1 MPIMNLTKLFLK
13 NCAHTLI
20 GFTGAL
26 LLFQTSAA
34 AYDVHP
40 VAVDIAPS
48 AYHALKGDE
57 SLVVYETP
65 EAPAKTIYDYPY
77 SLNESYL
84 DSEKLK
90 RNTFVLVGAGVAT
103 LGILYLMPSSFT
115 NWEDDGRSP
124 FSKWWDNVSGG
135 PVWDKDDFFLNY
147 IAHPYVGALYYMGA
161 RSAGADAFDSFL
173 YSFALST
180 FFWEC
185 GIEAFA
191 EKPSIQDLIVTP
203 VGGAII
209 GEGFYLSK
217 RYIIENNYVL
227 LDSKRLGKAAVW
239 LMDPITEAADYFWSD
254 TSKSKQNFSL
264 QSHPTLTPSGHFG
277 YTMSLKVSF

>member
-1 MPIMNLTKLFLK
+1 MFHLKFIKLFIK
-13 NCAHTLI
+13 TFPSCLI
-20 GFTGAL
+20 SMAGIFISLQVNA
-26 LLFQTSAA
+26 FS
-34 AYDVHP
+34 YDIQP
-40 VAVDIAPS
+40 VAVDIDQNVYRSFKNTQSVVHYDKPS
-48 AYHALKGDE
+48 LD
-57 SLVVYETP
+57 
-65 EAPAKTIYDYPY
+65 KTIYDHPY
-77 SLNESYL
+77 SLDESYL

-90 RNTFVLVGAGVAT
+90 RNTFVLVGGGVAT
-103 LGILYLMPSSFT
+103 LGFLYLMPSSFT
-115 NWEDDGRSP
+115 NWEDDGKNP

-135 PVWDKDDFFLNY
+135 PVMDKDDFFLNY

-191 EKPSIQDLIVTP
+191 EKPSIQDIIVTP

-217 RYIIENNYVL
+217 RHIIENDYML
-227 LDSKRLGKAAVW
+227 WDSKFLGKTAIW
-239 LMDPITEAADYFWSD
+239 LMDPITEFSDYFWRD
-254 TSKSKQNFSL
+254 TPTTKQKFSMHS
-264 QSHPTLTPSGHFG
+264 QPTLTPSGHFG
-277 YTMSLKVSF
+277 YTMSLQFSF

>member
-1 MPIMNLTKLFLK
+1 MSEMNSIKILLK
-13 NCAHTLI
+13 NCTHALV
-20 GFTGAL
+20 GFAGVF
-26 LLFQTSAA
+26 LLFQTTAA
-34 AYDVHP
+34 AYDAYP
-40 VAVDIAPS
+40 VAVDITPNV
-48 AYHALKGDE
+48 YHSLKNDD
-57 SLVVYETP
+57 SSIVYDTP
-65 EAPAKTIYDYPY
+65 QTDKKTIYDHPY

-84 DSEKLK
+84 DSHQLK

-103 LGILYLMPSSFT
+103 MGFLYLMPSSFT
-115 NWEDDGRSP
+115 NWEDDGKSP

-161 RSAGADAFDSFL
+161 RSAGANAFDSFL

-209 GEGFYLSK
+209 GEGFYLAK
-217 RYIIENNYVL
+217 RYIIENDYVL
-227 LDSKRLGKAAVW
+227 LDSERLGKAAVW

-254 TSKSKQNFSL
+254 TSKGKQNFSM
-264 QSHPTLTPSGHFG
+264 QSHPTLTSSGHFG
-277 YTMSLKVSF
+277 YTMSLEISF

>member
-1 MPIMNLTKLFLK
+1 MCLAGVF
-13 NCAHTLI
+13 
-20 GFTGAL
+20 
-26 LLFQTSAA
+26 LLFQKSSA
-34 AYDVHP
+34 AYDIHP
-40 VAVDIAPS
+40 DFDDRILPQRRGVAVDIVPS
-48 AYHALKGDE
+48 AYHSLKEND
-57 SLVVYETP
+57 LVVAYEKPTSS
-65 EAPAKTIYDYPY
+65 KTIYDQPY

-103 LGILYLMPSSFT
+103 MGFLYLMPSSFT
-115 NWEDDGRSP
+115 NWEDDDKSP

-209 GEGFYLSK
+209 GEGFYLAK
-217 RYIIENNYVL
+217 RRIIENDYEL
-227 LDSKRLGKAAVW
+227 LESKFLGKTA
-239 LMDPITEAADYFWSD
+239 LLFMDPITEVADYIWQD
-254 TSKSKQNFSL
+254 EQQTRQKFSL
-264 QSHPTLTPSGHFG
+264 QSHPTVTPSGHFG
-277 YTMSLKVSF
+277 YTMSVKFSF